1 MINEEAAIQPVP
13 GVEYRTPVV
22 LAACGLLALAFATG
36 AATVYVALKETP
48 GLELGEWLPLVS
60 ALASGGFWISGAA
73 GFFALAFMKS
83 RSILRSPREEFGY
96 SSPLTWLLIV
106 GGVLVL
112 AKNVWWLAVMP
123 PSAWATLYG
132 AVRIMFIAFST
143 MIAVWC
149 FWTARLRTD
158 RSGFGRP
165 ATIAAMIFLAFGL
178 LPWAVVT
185 LVAYLIVRKK
195 EGMVIDG
202 SDRLGAIR

>member
-1 MINEEAAIQPVP
+1 
-13 GVEYRTPVV
+13 
-22 LAACGLLALAFATG
+22 
-36 AATVYVALKETP
+36 
-48 GLELGEWLPLVS
+48 
-60 ALASGGFWISGAA
+60 
-73 GFFALAFMKS
+73 
-83 RSILRSPREEFGY
+83 
-96 SSPLTWLLIV
+96 LLIV

-123 PSAWATLYG
+123 PRAWATLYG

-165 ATIAAMIFLAFGL
+165 ATIAAMILLAFGL

-195 EGMVIDG
+195 EGRVIDG
-202 SDRLGAIR
+202 SDRLGAIRKPHPEPQN